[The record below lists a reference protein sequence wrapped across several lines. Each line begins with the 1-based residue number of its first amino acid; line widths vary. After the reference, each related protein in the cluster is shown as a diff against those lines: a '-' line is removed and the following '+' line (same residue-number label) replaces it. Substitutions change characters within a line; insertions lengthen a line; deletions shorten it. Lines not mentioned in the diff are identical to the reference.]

1 MQPVL
6 KHRDIR
12 ELGVVAGFWTLIT
25 VFLFWPV
32 VIGSKSV
39 FFGDLALY
47 FIPQFGNI
55 AAALQ
60 EGRLLFWNHTIL
72 GGVPHVGNPQGW
84 LLYPTVWLNAFLPAW
99 HVAGIIPVIH
109 IPIAACGMHFLSRR
123 IGFSALASIVAAGT
137 FAFSSVLLTKAQFP
151 NMVQAIAWT
160 PWVLAA
166 LIICVRRP
174 SASSAMF
181 LTMVGSMSICAGH
194 AQITWMDALLCIAIV
209 AWKCRSWRTLGF
221 LSVAAIGMILL
232 SSAYI
237 LPMFEIAGWSGRD
250 HMSIVQANRFRVPI
264 SGLSAY
270 LTSMHPGGDPNTP
283 SGFRWAGNTWEVSA
297 YFGVMTPVIVMFIG
311 LPRLMGKHR
320 LRTLIFASLGL
331 CAVGWWLSMGIQ
343 GGLYPFVFRFIPGAK
358 AFHDPA
364 RFLHFVHIGVPLVVG
379 GVLSNLETSRSGRI
393 IGTALGLVN
402 IASLMLVAPNWYP
415 LVPSQ
420 V

>member
-1 MQPVL
+1 MQPVV
-6 KHRDIR
+6 KHRDFC
-12 ELGVVAGFWTLIT
+12 ELGVVAGVWTLIT

-32 VIGSKSV
+32 VIGTKSV

-84 LLYPTVWLNAFLPAW
+84 LLYPTVWLNAVLPAW

-123 IGFSALASIVAAGT
+123 IGFSVLASMVAAGT

-166 LIICVRRP
+166 LTTCIRRP
-174 SASSAMF
+174 SARSTMF
-181 LTMVGSMSICAGH
+181 LTVVGSMSICAGH

-209 AWKCRSWRTLGF
+209 AWKCRSWRTLWF
-221 LSVAAIGMILL
+221 LSVAALGMILL

-250 HMSIVQANRFRVPI
+250 HMSMVQANRFRVPI

-270 LTSMHPGGDPNTP
+270 LTSVHPGGDPNTP

-297 YFGVMTPVIVMFIG
+297 YFGVMAPVIVVLMG
-311 LPRLMGKHR
+311 LPLLMFKHR
-320 LRTLIFASLGL
+320 LRTLIIAPLCL
-331 CAVGWWLSMGIQ
+331 CAIGWWLSLGIQ

-364 RFLHFVHIGVPLVVG
+364 RFLHFVHIGLPLVIG
-379 GVLSNLETSRSGRI
+379 GVLSTIGTSNGGRI
-393 IGTALGLVN
+393 VGAILGLANV
-402 IASLMLVAPNWYP
+402 ATLLLV
-415 LVPSQ
+415 
-420 V
+420 